1 VTSDPRQPFA
11 AAAALTTIR
20 PMSYTALARRYRS
33 RDFSEVV
40 GQEPIARTLTNA
52 IAADRVGHAYLFV
65 GTRGVGKTSMA
76 RIFANALN
84 NPEGD
89 PAIADAVFSGQD
101 TDVIEIDAASNR
113 GIDDARDLIAG
124 SVYSPM
130 RGHFKIYIIDEVHM
144 LTTPA
149 FNALLKTLEEP
160 PAHVKFILCTTE
172 AHKVL
177 PTIQSRCQRFDFR
190 NIPTREIAGHLRT
203 VAEAEGLQA
212 EDELLF
218 ELARLA
224 SGSMRDGLSLFDRV
238 IAAADEGST
247 LTAELLGQVLGTPER
262 RLISS
267 LVDGIAAGDVAGA
280 LEAADEL
287 LSRGGDI
294 EQVLTSL
301 TGRLRELMIIAAC
314 GPESTLVELA
324 GDALEDAA
332 TQASKFDQAGLI
344 YMIAQCEAVTQKA
357 RASSTPRALFDAC
370 IARLAMTEHVA
381 DAAALLSGRAPA
393 GKA

>member
-1 VTSDPRQPFA
+1 MRRADAP
-11 AAAALTTIR
+11 LTGGTPADHYNR
-20 PMSYTALARRYRS
+20 GMSYTALARRYRS
-33 RDFSEVV
+33 RDFTEVV

-84 NPEGD
+84 NPD
-89 PAIADAVFSGQD
+89 RDDAIAEAVFSGQD
-101 TDVIEIDAASNR
+101 TDVVEIDAASNR

-124 SVYSPM
+124 SVYAPM
-130 RGHFKIYIIDEVHM
+130 RGRYKVYIIDEVHM

-190 NIPTREIAGHLRT
+190 NIPTREIAGHLRA
-203 VAEAEGLQA
+203 VVEAEGLA
-212 EDELLF
+212 ADDELLF
-218 ELARLA
+218 ELSRLA
-224 SGSMRDGLSLFDRV
+224 SGSMRDGLSLLDRV
-238 IAAADEGST
+238 IATAEPGVT
-247 LTAELLGQVLGTPER
+247 LTAGLLEQVLGTPER
-262 RLISS
+262 RLVSS
-267 LVDGIAAGDVAGA
+267 LVDAIASGAPGAA

-314 GPESTLVELA
+314 GSESSLVELA
-324 GDALEDAA
+324 GEALDDASAQAA
-332 TQASKFDQAGLI
+332 KFDQAGLI
-344 YMIAQCEAVTQKA
+344 YMIAQCEAVQRAA
-357 RASSTPRALFDAC
+357 RSSSTPRALFDAC